1 MASSQIEA
9 IVHPVRLRILMDIG
23 GRERTPHEIQ
33 KALPDVSQASLYRHI
48 NRLLTAGVLKV
59 TRETPVRGAV
69 EKVYALAD
77 AQAANID
84 RAKLADISREDHLR
98 YFTGFVSAL
107 LGQFRLY
114 LQNETVDF
122 DADGAGYR
130 TEALNL
136 SPDEEKA
143 FRQTLRDLLASAME
157 NPPSPERRRSLLS
170 LIQMPAP
177 ESKEKENRQDEQDL
191 QD

>member
-23 GRERTPHEIQ
+23 GRERTPYEIQ

-48 NRLLTAGVLKV
+48 HRLLTAGVLKIV
-59 TRETPVRGAV
+59 RETPVRGAV

-77 AQAANID
+77 AQAADID
-84 RAKLADISREDHLR
+84 RAELAAISREDHLR

-130 TEALNL
+130 AEALNL

-143 FRQTLRDLLASAME
+143 FRQSLRDLLASAME
-157 NPPSPERRRSLLS
+157 NTPSPERRRILLS
-170 LIQMPAP
+170 IIQMPAP
-177 ESKEKENRQDEQDL
+177 ESKEDTNRQDEQDL
-191 QD
+191 SG